1 MSIAWEDPTPVAS
14 GGDIVCWADE
24 ETPLEVAP
32 LAMAGPVVEGSEIGG
47 KPKVGVERRNPSSP
61 TEVLEQLQ
69 EFGRELGV
77 SFEGFEEEMLI
88 LLKAIED
95 RRNSHSGPGGEREDA
110 KIRGKRKQGA

>member
-1 MSIAWEDPTPVAS
+1 
-14 GGDIVCWADE
+14 
-24 ETPLEVAP
+24 
-32 LAMAGPVVEGSEIGG
+32 MAGPVVEGLKIGG

-95 RRNSHSGPGGEREDA
+95 RRNSHSGPGGDR
-110 KIRGKRKQGA
+110 KKMQKSGGKEAGSLKTLLASLTTMLVDQKTGA